1 MPEDAADSGPDA
13 DGGDDQRLAAVVAK
27 PRSQI
32 AIESLRD
39 EGVYDDGRS
48 VVEWTDETVAA
59 PVTAPPRETPVRE
72 VVRQVGEPRLRT
84 LDDHL
89 RERGWTDAEID
100 AAPGSWA
107 VLGSVV
113 LVDMGDSPRPR
124 EVGEALLALHGEAD
138 TVLARHGISGAH
150 REPSVEVV
158 AGVGDTETV
167 HTEHGTRYAMD
178 LAEVMFSPGN
188 KAERAR
194 MGDVVREGRG
204 TRPSGRASGEAASDG
219 ERVLDMFAGIG
230 YFTLPMAR
238 AGATVTAV
246 ERNPTAFRY
255 LVENVRLNRVDE
267 RVHAYRADCREVVRA
282 GLTDEK
288 GREGD
293 ERDAERPVSQ
303 GFAAEARADRVVM
316 GYYEAHE
323 YLDSALAALAPGGV
337 LHMHE
342 ATPDALVFDR
352 PLDRLEAAAADA
364 GRSVEI
370 LDTRRVKAYSEG
382 VAHVVV
388 DARIE

>member
-1 MPEDAADSGPDA
+1 MGEGFDGAGADD
-13 DGGDDQRLAAVVAK
+13 DGSDDQHLAAVVSK
-27 PRSQI
+27 PRSQV
-32 AIESLRD
+32 AIESLRE

-48 VVEWTDETVAA
+48 VVEWTAETVAV

-100 AAPGSWA
+100 DAPGSWA

-113 LVDMGDSPRPR
+113 LVDMGDSPRPG
-124 EVGEALLALHGEAD
+124 EVGEALLALHGEAE

-158 AGVGDTETV
+158 AGDGDTETV

-194 MGDVVREGRG
+194 MGEIVSAE
-204 TRPSGRASGEAASDG
+204 

-238 AGATVTAV
+238 AGAHVTAV
-246 ERNPTAFRY
+246 ERNPTAFRH
-255 LVENVRLNRVDE
+255 LVENVRLNGVDE
-267 RVHAYRADCREVVRA
+267 RVHAYRADCRDVI
-282 GLTDEK
+282 
-288 GREGD
+288 
-293 ERDAERPVSQ
+293 P
-303 GFAAEARADRVVM
+303 GFAEEGRADRVVM

-323 YLDSALAALAPGGV
+323 YLDSALAALASGGV

-364 GRSVEI
+364 GRSVEV